1 MAESEVKKAFM
12 ANISDLIK
20 ADKKIMIEV
29 IAVII
34 IGLIL
39 IGGGVCLCYNMN
51 DEWILAEKGKF
62 SMEGTFFVSII
73 IICLAALLYAI
84 LHYHNKRHRASKE
97 YYDLL
102 HHLVNAAM
110 ELEKAQSKTQ
120 EDTIKQIIKEQ
131 LSKETIEKAIKDAI
145 QEPQITESLT
155 TTVQET
161 IRKQL
166 STEKDNIAELIK
178 KSNAKIETI
187 ETTLNQVTAQTVE
200 IDKLTKILNAI
211 KGFFHT
217 TNNTNN

>member
-1 MAESEVKKAFM
+1 
-12 ANISDLIK
+12 
-20 ADKKIMIEV
+20 
-29 IAVII
+29 
-34 IGLIL
+34 
-39 IGGGVCLCYNMN
+39 
-51 DEWILAEKGKF
+51 
-62 SMEGTFFVSII
+62 
-73 IICLAALLYAI
+73 
-84 LHYHNKRHRASKE
+84 
-97 YYDLL
+97 
-102 HHLVNAAM
+102 M

-145 QEPQITESLT
+145 QEQKIAESLT

-161 IRKQL
+161 IEKQL

-211 KGFFHT
+211 KGFLHA

>member
-51 DEWILAEKGKF
+51 DEWILAEKGEFLMK
-62 SMEGTFFVSII
+62 GTVFVSII
-73 IICLAALLYAI
+73 IICLAALLYVI
-84 LHYHNKRHRASKE
+84 LYYYHNKKHRASKE
-97 YYDLL
+97 YYDFL

-110 ELEKAQSKTQ
+110 ELEKAQPKTQ

-145 QEPQITESLT
+145 QEQKIAESLT

-178 KSNAKIETI
+178 ESNAKIEPI
-187 ETTLNQVTAQTVE
+187 ETTLNQTAQTVK

-217 TNNTNN
+217 TNN

>member
-1 MAESEVKKAFM
+1 MSECEIKKAFI
-12 ANISDLIK
+12 ANIREIP
-20 ADKKIMIEV
+20 
-29 IAVII
+29 
-34 IGLIL
+34 IL
-39 IGGGVCLCYNMN
+39 IIAIFVIGMIFIGGNYLCNN
-51 DEWILAEKGKF
+51 INGEWISAEKGKF

>member
-51 DEWILAEKGKF
+51 DEWILAEKGEFLMK
-62 SMEGTFFVSII
+62 GTVFVSII
-73 IICLAALLYAI
+73 SICLAALLYVI
-84 LHYHNKRHRASKE
+84 LYYYHNKKHRASKE
-97 YYDLL
+97 YYDFL

-110 ELEKAQSKTQ
+110 ELEKAQPKTQ

-145 QEPQITESLT
+145 QEQKIAESLT

-178 KSNAKIETI
+178 ESNAKIEPI
-187 ETTLNQVTAQTVE
+187 ETTLNQTAQTVK

-211 KGFFHT
+211 KGFFSYHK
-217 TNNTNN
+217 